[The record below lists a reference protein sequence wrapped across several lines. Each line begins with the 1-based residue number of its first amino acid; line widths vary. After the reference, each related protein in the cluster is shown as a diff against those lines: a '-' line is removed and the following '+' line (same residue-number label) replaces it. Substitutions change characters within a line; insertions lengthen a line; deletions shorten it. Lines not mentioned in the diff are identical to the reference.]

1 MIFIEIWDSLFI
13 IQLSAAA
20 AAAAAAPHLHAGVK
34 VHCALLARAGLGLDA
49 GPNLHFELRDPSA
62 A

>member
-13 IQLSAAA
+13 IQLSA

-49 GPNLHFELRDPSA
+49 GPNLHFELRDPSTA
-62 A
+62 

>member
-20 AAAAAAPHLHAGVK
+20 AAAPHLHAGVK
-34 VHCALLARAGLGLDA
+34 VHCAVLARAGLGLDA
-49 GPNLHFELRDPSA
+49 GPNLHFELRDPSTA
-62 A
+62 